1 MELLASLSVSSDAP
15 EGAEHPRLAGYKNLG
30 KVEENQRQRRSDD
43 MQRRNQSR
51 DDWVMRGRLIEEDE
65 NMEELN
71 PEQVNPFAPRPRR
84 KCHFKNMLMFSD
96 WLVDIPETMSSEW
109 TLMAAP
115 VGRRCLVVGHRNKT
129 NIFYKNGYLSL
140 QFESTLPGGGPI
152 HPESLTILDCICET
166 KRVSKN
172 SKFYVLDLLWWNNKM
187 YTDSDF
193 TMRQFFMR
201 SKIEEL
207 NIENK
212 NAKKANQFIPLP
224 TCPCLPEA
232 MAEFMK
238 TKFPYEL
245 DGLLFYFN
253 SGFYI
258 SEQTPL
264 VGWLK
269 PWMLPEILGVPIP
282 EHLQQNQ
289 HSQDFIEDYNKTTGH
304 LTSTQIKEEKE
315 RKRQEDEK
323 KRQKKAEE
331 KKKQKEE
338 KKKKW
343 EEEKSKNNS
352 DKILEENMDLE
363 EDNNEIKMAENAKID
378 NDDI

>member
-1 MELLASLSVSSDAP
+1 MDLLASLSVSSDAP

-71 PEQVNPFAPRPRR
+71 PEQINPFAPRPRR

-140 QFESTLPGGGPI
+140 QFESTLPGGGPV
-152 HPESLTILDCICET
+152 HPEFT
-166 KRVSKN
+166 KN

-212 NAKKANQFIPLP
+212 NANKANQFIPLP

-269 PWMLPEILGVPIP
+269 PWMLPE
-282 EHLQQNQ
+282 
-289 HSQDFIEDYNKTTGH
+289 
-304 LTSTQIKEEKE
+304 
-315 RKRQEDEK
+315 
-323 KRQKKAEE
+323 
-331 KKKQKEE
+331 
-338 KKKKW
+338 
-343 EEEKSKNNS
+343 
-352 DKILEENMDLE
+352 ENMDLE

>member
-30 KVEENQRQRRSDD
+30 KFEENQRQRRSDD
-43 MQRRNQSR
+43 MQKRNQSR
-51 DDWVMRGRLIEEDE
+51 DDWLMRGRYIVEDE

-84 KCHFKNMLMFSD
+84 KCHFKDMLMFSD

-152 HPESLTILDCICET
+152 HPE
-166 KRVSKN
+166 
-172 SKFYVLDLLWWNNKM
+172 LLWWNNKM

-193 TMRQFFMR
+193 TVRQFFMR

-212 NAKKANQFIPLP
+212 NANKANQFIPLP

-238 TKFPYEL
+238 TEFPYEL

-253 SGFYI
+253 S
-258 SEQTPL
+258 
-264 VGWLK
+264 
-269 PWMLPEILGVPIP
+269 ILGVPIP
-282 EHLQQNQ
+282 EYLQRNQ
-289 HSQDFIEDYNKTTGH
+289 HSQDFIRDYNRAFGH

-343 EEEKSKNNS
+343 EENKNNS

>member
-1 MELLASLSVSSDAP
+1 MDLLASLSVSSDAP

-71 PEQVNPFAPRPRR
+71 PEQINPFAPRPRR

-115 VGRRCLVVGHRNKT
+115 VGRRCLD
-129 NIFYKNGYLSL
+129 IFLSNL
-140 QFESTLPGGGPI
+140 KVLCLVEDLFND
-152 HPESLTILDCICET
+152 LDCICESKKVT
-166 KRVSKN
+166 KN

-212 NAKKANQFIPLP
+212 NANKANQFIPLP

-282 EHLQQNQ
+282 EYLQRNQ
-289 HSQDFIEDYNKTTGH
+289 HSQDFIQDYNRTFGH

-343 EEEKSKNNS
+343 EEERNKNNS
-352 DKILEENMDLE
+352 DKVLEENMDLE

>member
-172 SKFYVLDLLWWNNKM
+172 SKFYVLD
-187 YTDSDF
+187 
-193 TMRQFFMR
+193 
-201 SKIEEL
+201 
-207 NIENK
+207 
-212 NAKKANQFIPLP
+212 
-224 TCPCLPEA
+224 C
-232 MAEFMK
+232 
-238 TKFPYEL
+238 
-245 DGLLFYFN
+245 
-253 SGFYI
+253 
-258 SEQTPL
+258 
-264 VGWLK
+264 
-269 PWMLPEILGVPIP
+269 
-282 EHLQQNQ
+282 
-289 HSQDFIEDYNKTTGH
+289 
-304 LTSTQIKEEKE
+304 
-315 RKRQEDEK
+315 
-323 KRQKKAEE
+323 
-331 KKKQKEE
+331 
-338 KKKKW
+338 
-343 EEEKSKNNS
+343 
-352 DKILEENMDLE
+352 
-363 EDNNEIKMAENAKID
+363 
-378 NDDI
+378 